1 MECTLPKQ
9 ERLSSRKD
17 IEELYRKGTSLSA
30 FPIKVIYL
38 PNQLDYSRII
48 VSVPKRSFKRAVKRN
63 LLKRKIREAYRL
75 NKQILSTEEKKGY
88 DLFFIYISREIAEY
102 SVIYAKIS
110 EILEKITVGVPD
122 HAG

>member
-1 MECTLPKQ
+1 MPKQ